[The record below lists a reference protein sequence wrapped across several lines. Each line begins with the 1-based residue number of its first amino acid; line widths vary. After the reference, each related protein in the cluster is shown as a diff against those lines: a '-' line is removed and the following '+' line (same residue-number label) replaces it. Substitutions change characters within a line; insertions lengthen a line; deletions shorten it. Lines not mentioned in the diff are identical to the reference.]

1 MVKSNYTSILSH
13 IHKIYKNTFTNT
25 QGEACD
31 VNLASTN
38 SEANISADVLSFLVV
53 KQGPFEMLV
62 LKYKKYMTK
71 ETRSCGFG
79 DFLLQEMLLLA
90 RWIYSGISSLLILGH
105 V

>member
-38 SEANISADVLSFLVV
+38 SEANISADFLLFLVV
-53 KQGPFEMLV
+53 KQGPFEKC
-62 LKYKKYMTK
+62 KYKKYMTK